1 MRFYIIVNYSSL
13 CQQKAANPIIKK
25 QAAEKALQFVQEGQ
39 IIGLGDGST
48 MLHLADFIVADKSL
62 AASLTFTSSSAKTSN
77 RLSDL
82 GVTVLPPSKLSKIDR
97 YFDGCDQFDRD
108 LNALKSGGGIHTIE
122 KIVANMAGE
131 FILVGDAEKYSEQ
144 LSTRFPVV
152 IEIIPAALS
161 SVIAQLQRAFPASIY
176 HLRQSPAKAETATNE
191 RGNYLLN
198 VTFDVL
204 PDLEYINTYIKL
216 LPGVVDHSL
225 FYRLATKA
233 VVAGPD
239 GVRLIYPAAIA

>member
-1 MRFYIIVNYSSL
+1 MPTESS
-13 CQQKAANPIIKK
+13 QPDYKK

-48 MLHLADFIVADKSL
+48 MLHLADFIVAHQSL

-77 RLSDL
+77 RLRDL
-82 GVTVLPPSKLSKIDR
+82 GVTVLPPSELAELDL
-97 YFDGCDQFDRD
+97 YFDGCDQFDRE

-122 KIVANMAGE
+122 KIVASMARE
-131 FILVGDAEKYSEQ
+131 FILVGDAEKYAEQ

-152 IEIIPAALS
+152 IEIIPAAVS
-161 SVIAQLQRAFPASIY
+161 SVIAQLQATFPAIEY
-176 HLRQSPAKAETATNE
+176 HLRQNPASTEAAINE
-191 RGNYLLN
+191 RGNYLVN

-204 PDLEYINTYIKL
+204 PELAFLNTFIKL

-239 GVRLIYPAAIA
+239 GVRVMYPAVNA

>member
-1 MRFYIIVNYSSL
+1 MPTENSQPDY
-13 CQQKAANPIIKK
+13 KK
-25 QAAEKALQFVQEGQ
+25 HAAEKALQFVQEGQ
-39 IIGLGDGST
+39 IIGLGDGTT
-48 MLHLADFIVADKSL
+48 MLHLAEFIVADKNL
-62 AASLTFTSSSAKTSN
+62 AESLTFTSSSAKTTN
-77 RLSDL
+77 RLSEL
-82 GVTVLPPSKLSKIDR
+82 GVIVIPPSELAKIDR
-97 YFDGCDQFDRD
+97 YFDSCDQFDRE

-122 KIVANMAGE
+122 KIVASMAGD
-131 FILVGDAEKYSEQ
+131 FILVGDAEKYAEH

-152 IEIIPAALS
+152 IEIIPAAVR
-161 SVIAQLQRAFPASIY
+161 SVIAQLEEAFPAVVC
-176 HLRQSPAKAETATNE
+176 HLRQNPAKSETATNE

-204 PDLEYINTYIKL
+204 PDLAYINTFIKL

-239 GVRLIYPAAIA
+239 GVRVIYPAAIA

>member
-1 MRFYIIVNYSSL
+1 MPTENSQPDY
-13 CQQKAANPIIKK
+13 KK

-82 GVTVLPPSKLSKIDR
+82 GVRVLPPSELAKIDR
-97 YFDGCDQFDRD
+97 YFDGCDQFDRE

-122 KIVANMAGE
+122 KIVAGMASE

-152 IEIIPAALS
+152 IEIIPAAVS
-161 SVIAQLQRAFPASIY
+161 SVIAQLQETFPAIVY
-176 HLRQSPAKAETATNE
+176 HLRQNPASTEAAINE

-198 VTFDVL
+198 VTFNVL
-204 PDLEYINTYIKL
+204 PELAFLYTFIKL

-225 FYRLATKA
+225 FYRLASKA

-239 GVRLIYPAAIA
+239 GVIVMYPAAIA

>member
-1 MRFYIIVNYSSL
+1 MSIASS
-13 CQQKAANPIIKK
+13 QPDYKK
-25 QAAEKALQFVQEGQ
+25 QAAEKAFEFVQEGQ
-39 IIGLGDGST
+39 SIGLGDGST

-77 RLSDL
+77 RLRDL
-82 GVTVLPPSKLSKIDR
+82 GVTVLPPSELAEIDL
-97 YFDGCDQFDRD
+97 YFDGCDQFDRE

-122 KIVANMAGE
+122 KIVASMASE

-161 SVIAQLQRAFPASIY
+161 SVIAQLQRAFPAIVY
-176 HLRQSPAKAETATNE
+176 HLRQNPAKSETATNE

-204 PDLEYINTYIKL
+204 PDLAYINTFIKL

-225 FYRLATKA
+225 FYQLATKA
-233 VVAGPD
+233 VVAGPE
-239 GVRLIYPAAIA
+239 GIKVMYPAALA